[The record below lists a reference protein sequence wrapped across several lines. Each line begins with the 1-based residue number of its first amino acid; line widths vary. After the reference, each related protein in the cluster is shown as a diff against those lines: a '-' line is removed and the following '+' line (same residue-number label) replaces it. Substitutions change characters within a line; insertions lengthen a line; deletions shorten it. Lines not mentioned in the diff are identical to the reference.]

1 MVTGTP
7 STVPVPVWSA
17 AGIMLWS
24 RSRYPVGLA
33 SPPIANA
40 PWRWP
45 SVLSTRPAKPGSDW
59 PGPVSDDP
67 GASPPSSLP
76 RNSQM
81 FVPSSLIDTLP
92 MLETFDT
99 ASMAKGSVSTV
110 PVPVTLILG
119 LLVAV
124 PTSPEHTVSV
134 PGAGGG
140 TAFAPEPPKTP
151 TPELGMESVWQTG
164 IVVVVVVVVVVG
176 AVGGSNSYATLKL
189 PALVV
194 ELSEE

>member
-1 MVTGTP
+1 
-7 STVPVPVWSA
+7 
-17 AGIMLWS
+17 
-24 RSRYPVGLA
+24 
-33 SPPIANA
+33 
-40 PWRWP
+40 
-45 SVLSTRPAKPGSDW
+45 
-59 PGPVSDDP
+59 
-67 GASPPSSLP
+67 
-76 RNSQM
+76 M

-151 TPELGMESVWQTG
+151 TPELGMEIVWQTG
-164 IVVVVVVVVVVG
+164 IVVVVVVVVVATVG

-194 ELSEE
+194 ALSAESTACLAAGFVT